1 MQHSKIKIAFTA
13 LFFAALT
20 STSFASTAIISNN
33 TPGKKTDIVKFV
45 GRSEQGLI
53 FSVNYENSDAKKV
66 YFSLKNQDGDIL
78 YQDTF
83 KGTELNKRIVLKD
96 ETNNVSALSFVVKTS
111 TGEYVQNFSIQ
122 GSSVA
127 W

>member
-20 STSFASTAIISNN
+20 STSFASTGIISNN
-33 TPGKKTDIVKFV
+33 TPGEKTDIVKFV